1 MTSSSDLLSVE
12 RFVAAPPEAVF
23 ELLVDPARHVDIDGG
38 DSVRAARS
46 GGRRLGL
53 GDRFGMDMHLGKA
66 YSTLNTVVEFE
77 EGRRI
82 AWQTTATGLLSKVLG
97 GRIWRYV
104 LEPVEGGTLVTETW
118 DLRSEA
124 APSKPVVKATMTDL
138 TRRNMER
145 TLARIDE
152 LAVGGPA
159 TGGQDSPAG

>member
-159 TGGQDSPAG
+159 TGGQASPAG

>member
-1 MTSSSDLLSVE
+1 MTSSSDQLSVE
-12 RFVAAPPEAVF
+12 RFVPAPPEAVF
-23 ELLVDPARHVDIDGG
+23 ELLVDPAQHVEIDGG
-38 DSVRAARS
+38 DSVKGARS

-53 GDRFGMDMHLGKA
+53 GDRFGMDMHLGTA

-124 APSKPVVKATMTDL
+124 PLSKPFVKATMTDS

-145 TLARIDE
+145 TLVRIE
-152 LAVGGPA
+152 EVLAGRGV
-159 TGGQDSPAG
+159 GGQDPDAS